1 MIVTK
6 AYHID
11 SYSYKIKFVFYTH
24 THIEVGNGNP
34 LQYSY
39 LENSMD
45 RGAWQPTVNEFSK
58 SRTWLSSA
66 SSINTYTYVESIYIF
81 IYIHLYIFIYIYIYT
96 LYICIYNFTHK
107 EVCVYIWFD
116 NFCYSKQF
124 LKKCS

>member
-45 RGAWQPTVNEFSK
+45 RGA
-58 SRTWLSSA
+58 
-66 SSINTYTYVESIYIF
+66 
-81 IYIHLYIFIYIYIYT
+81 
-96 LYICIYNFTHK
+96 
-107 EVCVYIWFD
+107 
-116 NFCYSKQF
+116 
-124 LKKCS
+124 